1 MKSDSAE
8 LRIPLYL
15 ESNEVNLSNGTV
27 VFKIA
32 TSEQVKIQKINRS
45 NKTFYITITT
55 NGIETVIYDGK
66 VSMLANTPRTSTIEL
81 LDTPNNSIGGRTVKN
96 IITISP
102 IKLLSSKYFNGHG
115 IMDKLQKNALNPV
128 QLKRLL

>member
-1 MKSDSAE
+1 MKSDTAE
-8 LRIPLYL
+8 LRVPLYL

-32 TSEQVKIQKINRS
+32 ASEQEKIKKINLT

-66 VSMLANTPRTSTIEL
+66 ISLLANTPRKNNTNSTLANNNTSTSNIKNKIRTSKIRL
-81 LDTPNNSIGGRTVKN
+81 APNKFVKGKSILDN
-96 IITISP
+96 
-102 IKLLSSKYFNGHG
+102 
-115 IMDKLQKNALNPV
+115 LQKNALNPI